1 MRKLRLL
8 VAVFTFAMMTGC
20 TDLGPTAPM
29 ECGEGEC
36 EGFLG
41 SGD

>member
-1 MRKLRLL
+1 MKKLRFL
-8 VAVFTFAMMTGC
+8 VAVFALAMMSGC

-29 ECGEGEC
+29 ECEGGEC

>member
-8 VAVFTFAMMTGC
+8 VAVFTLVMMAGC
-20 TDLGPTAPM
+20 TDLGPTGPQG
-29 ECGEGEC
+29 GEYG
-36 EGFLG
+36 GFLD